1 MIHQAS
7 KPFKIAQ
14 VLNLLCSRQKP
25 PCMNEASGFQPR
37 LTCSASGALSHT
49 VLYPALQMCAQR
61 AAAGATLPG
70 ATMGG
75 TITAVST
82 PLPPALM
89 AKDSGEDS
97 VSPAGYTVPAD
108 TPNGSGNL
116 FSGNDQSTS
125 ISGN

>member
-25 PCMNEASGFQPR
+25 PWMNEAPGCQPR
-37 LTCSASGALSHT
+37 LTCSVSGVLSHT
-49 VLYPALQMCAQR
+49 ALRPELQMCAQR
-61 AAAGATLPG
+61 AAVGATLLG

-75 TITAVST
+75 TITAASI

-97 VSPAGYTVPAD
+97 MLPAGYTVPAD
-108 TPNGSGNL
+108 TPNGPRNL
-116 FSGNDQSTS
+116 FSGNDQSMS